1 LANILEFSNVDASYG
16 GELILREVYFSL
28 ERGEATIIRG
38 RSGAGKTTL
47 LKIAALLKKPLRG
60 AVIFD
65 GVDVWH
71 QESIIFE
78 ELRKNIAYV
87 PQIPDLIEDLTVLE
101 NITLPLMLRGWDF
114 EEAKSKAKEVMKS
127 LGLGNI
133 EDGRKAGKLS
143 GGQKQRALI
152 ARALVIEPKLLVADE
167 PTSFL
172 DEETS
177 KDVFEIIER
186 EREEREMSVIAST
199 TELVKF
205 NKSNWTE
212 YMLEWGKLKRI

>member
-1 LANILEFSNVDASYG
+1 MANILEFSNVDASYG

>member
-1 LANILEFSNVDASYG
+1 
-16 GELILREVYFSL
+16 
-28 ERGEATIIRG
+28 
-38 RSGAGKTTL
+38 
-47 LKIAALLKKPLRG
+47 
-60 AVIFD
+60 
-65 GVDVWH
+65 
-71 QESIIFE
+71 
-78 ELRKNIAYV
+78 
-87 PQIPDLIEDLTVLE
+87 
-101 NITLPLMLRGWDF
+101 
-114 EEAKSKAKEVMKS
+114 
-127 LGLGNI
+127 
-133 EDGRKAGKLS
+133 
-143 GGQKQRALI
+143 LI

-186 EREEREMSVIAST
+186 EREEREMSVIVST

>member
-1 LANILEFSNVDASYG
+1 MANILEFSNVDASYG

-186 EREEREMSVIAST
+186 EREEREMSVIVST

>member
-60 AVIFD
+60 AVILD

-114 EEAKSKAKEVMKS
+114 EEAKSKAKEMMKS

>member
-1 LANILEFSNVDASYG
+1 MANILEFSNVDASYG

-133 EDGRKAGKLS
+133 EDERKAGKLS

-186 EREEREMSVIAST
+186 EREEREMSVIVST